1 MKIKELTRY
10 LEEFAPLSLQ
20 EDYDNSGLIVGEAEA
35 EITGVLISLD
45 MTEAVVAEA
54 VEKGCNLIVAH
65 HPIVF
70 RGLKRL
76 NGNNYVERTVIAA
89 IKNDVALYAIHT
101 NLDNVQGGV
110 NYKIGEKLHLKNMK
124 ILQAKSLNLL
134 HLTVFVPQGSSSAE
148 VLRAMH
154 KAGAGQI
161 GKFSDCSFQAGG
173 IGSFRPDAD
182 AQPALGQ
189 RGALE
194 QVEENRI
201 EVILPKHKKNAVLQ
215 AMKAAHP
222 YEEVAYYLEELENE
236 NQETGSGVIGV
247 LPQEMSQQEFLAHV
261 KKEMGLEL
269 IRFTPVDKGIRTV
282 AVCGGSGSFLLKS
295 ALAQGADAFVTADYK
310 YHEFFD
316 AEGKVLIADIGHFE
330 SEVFTKDL
338 LEEIISKKIT
348 NFASYLSEVNTNPVN
363 YYY

>member
-124 ILQAKSLNLL
+124 ILQAKSLNLV

-161 GKFSDCSFQAGG
+161 GKYSDCSFQAGG
-173 IGSFRPDAD
+173 IGSFRPGAD

>member
-10 LEEFAPLSLQ
+10 LEEFAPLNLQ

-161 GKFSDCSFQAGG
+161 GKYSDCSFQAGG

>member
-10 LEEFAPLSLQ
+10 LEEFAPLNLQ

-148 VLRAMH
+148 VLRALH

-161 GKFSDCSFQAGG
+161 GKYSDCSFQAGG